1 MRKQFIFRY
10 GNGKWKDVNILEY
23 IRDSMDI
30 EKVDL
35 TKDRRQIEFDHARKN
50 IIESL
55 KTISAQSELLFK
67 TMPEDKNTIDFIDSV
82 RNMTEKIAQ
91 RYANVSRQI
100 KDKNPELEPE
110 FIKIMN
116 QTLQDFCGTGL
127 QLRRKLQLRKNLISR
142 D

>member
-1 MRKQFIFRY
+1 
-10 GNGKWKDVNILEY
+10 
-23 IRDSMDI
+23 MDI
-30 EKVDL
+30 EKIYL
-35 TKDRRQIEFDHARKN
+35 AKTQKQIEFDNARKD

-67 TMPEDKNTIDFIDSV
+67 SMPENKNTIDFLDSV

-91 RYANVSRQI
+91 RYTNVSRQI
-100 KDKNPELEPE
+100 KDKNPELEPK
-110 FIKIMN
+110 FIKIIN